1 MAAGLR
7 PALAREENP
16 RTDHRPA
23 HFDAADADGSSNWEG
38 DAAGEPN
45 AHHRPHGP
53 AGASPSHHTIDPEI
67 FDEQEHEQED
77 DCNNDE
83 HGQDEY
89 IATTTGGQEENQ
101 TEAEKETLAAVPL
114 ATAESHARAP

>member
-1 MAAGLR
+1 MPPMLTVRATGRATL
-7 PALAREENP
+7 
-16 RTDHRPA
+16 
-23 HFDAADADGSSNWEG
+23 
-38 DAAGEPN
+38 AGEPN

-83 HGQDEY
+83 HG
-89 IATTTGGQEENQ
+89 
-101 TEAEKETLAAVPL
+101 
-114 ATAESHARAP
+114 